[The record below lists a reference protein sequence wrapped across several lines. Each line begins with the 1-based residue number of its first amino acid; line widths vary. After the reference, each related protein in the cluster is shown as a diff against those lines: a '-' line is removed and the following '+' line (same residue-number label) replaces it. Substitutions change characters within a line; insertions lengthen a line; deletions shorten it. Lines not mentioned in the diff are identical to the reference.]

1 MAQIHFYG
9 FIFNG
14 LFLQWNTI
22 QQWKSKVNTDDYHTH
37 NAEKGTW
44 IDHPAPWQKDREIAN
59 EREKAWFYL
68 YKLVYIL
75 ELTKLIISGIT
86 NQSGD

>member
-1 MAQIHFYG
+1 MGYFY
-9 FIFNG
+9 NG
-14 LFLQWNTI
+14 ILYSSEKAKWI
-22 QQWKSKVNTDDYHTH
+22 QMTTTH
-37 NAEKGTW
+37 IAEKGMW